1 MHCYQGTHISA
12 IVEWSS
18 AIIFHSWQSLP
29 KYFWLHKSFVLE
41 FDLSPLDLHE
51 TYQEEPKSTL
61 PDKEQE
67 YYSASTSSHTSSS
80 WLQTLFD
87 SNTPSCA
94 PTWTVLSELASALL
108 LSPPAGVPTCL
119 AVSLLSFSVSVSEPC
134 LPPELL
140 SSFLISSDLRGGREW
155 GEARLYSNPLWITA
169 ACGYQGWATKTP
181 TADPVQG
188 LGDGENT
195 FVILICWLKWPPYLI
210 KDNITKCQS
219 FKYHTQQQI
228 NKIWCKILYWFKMLR
243 LSDCLKASY
252 WKYTVFL
259 KVVYNDN
266 WSAKNCTLCSNPS
279 SSLPA
284 QIPADPARSVQ
295 GTHSKRQRL
304 LAYLGFKG
312 HEDLSV
318 LQSGWFDGKT
328 QIFLKREK
336 KSSPPISCAVILT
349 RKGTTN
355 ISFSMWSWDMVQ
367 FNCTHD

>member
-169 ACGYQGWATKTP
+169 ACGYQGWATKTL

-210 KDNITKCQS
+210 KDNITKYQS
-219 FKYHTQQQI
+219 FKYHTD
-228 NKIWCKILYWFKMLR
+228 K
-243 LSDCLKASY
+243 
-252 WKYTVFL
+252 
-259 KVVYNDN
+259 
-266 WSAKNCTLCSNPS
+266 
-279 SSLPA
+279 
-284 QIPADPARSVQ
+284 
-295 GTHSKRQRL
+295 
-304 LAYLGFKG
+304 
-312 HEDLSV
+312 
-318 LQSGWFDGKT
+318 
-328 QIFLKREK
+328 
-336 KSSPPISCAVILT
+336 
-349 RKGTTN
+349 
-355 ISFSMWSWDMVQ
+355 
-367 FNCTHD
+367 